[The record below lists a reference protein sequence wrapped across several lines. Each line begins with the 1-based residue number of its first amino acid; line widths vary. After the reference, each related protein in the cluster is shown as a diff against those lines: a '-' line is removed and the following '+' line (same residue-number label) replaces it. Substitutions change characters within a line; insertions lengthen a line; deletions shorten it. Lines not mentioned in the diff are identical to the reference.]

1 MIECVSAEPV
11 SPSYRFIAARRTWA
25 GWLVCQRPEPGDDQD
40 LYEAVM
46 VSMDHL
52 GPWMP
57 WASGYTPRMAAEFV
71 ERHGGQADQ
80 TSVDDA
86 AYLIRDRR
94 GRLLGVCG
102 LHARL
107 GEHRLEIGYWVDVRH
122 TRRGVA
128 TLASAALTEL
138 AMAIPDLTV
147 VEIHHDQANVASAAI
162 PAKLGYEHVATCR
175 DTPDAPGE
183 IGIEWQWRM
192 SRAGWPSSPGAQLL
206 AAARVMTPSCD
217 PASSLSRREG

>member
-1 MIECVSAEPV
+1 MTWHRMIDWVSAELAP
-11 SPSYRFIAARRTWA
+11 PSYRFVAAGGVQA
-25 GWLVCQRPEPGDDQD
+25 GWLVCQRLQPGDDQD

-46 VSMDHL
+46 ASLDHL
-52 GPWMP
+52 RPWMP
-57 WASGYTPRMAAEFV
+57 WTRGYTPQTATEFV
-71 ERHGGQADQ
+71 ERHSGQADQ
-80 TSVDDA
+80 TPVDDA
-86 AYLIRDRR
+86 PYVIRDRH
-94 GRLLGVCG
+94 GRLLGGCG

-107 GEHRLEIGYWVDVRH
+107 GAHRLEIGYWVDVRH

-138 AMAIPDLTV
+138 ALTIPELTV
-147 VEIHHDQANVASAAI
+147 VEIHHDQANLASAAI

-192 SRAGWPSSPGAQLL
+192 SRADWPNSPGAQLL
-206 AAARVMTPSCD
+206 AAARRTTP
-217 PASSLSRREG
+217 

>member
-1 MIECVSAEPV
+1 MIEWVSAQPAP
-11 SPSYRFIAARRTWA
+11 PSYRFVAAGRVQA
-25 GWLVCQRPEPGDDQD
+25 GWLVCQRPQPGDEQD

-52 GPWMP
+52 RPWMP
-57 WASGYTPRMAAEFV
+57 WARGYTPRMAAEFV
-71 ERHGGQADQ
+71 ERHGGQPDQ
-80 TSVDDA
+80 TPVDDA
-86 AYLIRDRR
+86 PYVIRDRR

-107 GEHRLEIGYWVDVRH
+107 GAHCLEIGYWVDVRH

-138 AMAIPDLTV
+138 AMTIPELTV
-147 VEIHHDQANVASAAI
+147 VEIHHDQANLASAAV

-175 DTPDAPGE
+175 DTTEAPGE
-183 IGIEWQWRM
+183 IGIEWRWRM
-192 SRAGWPSSPGAQLL
+192 SRAGWPNSPGAQLL
-206 AAARVMTPSCD
+206 AAARMTTP
-217 PASSLSRREG
+217 